1 MPDPHAL
8 AVLLVTVLTFY
19 LYTRPWIRIEL
30 VSLLLLL
37 TLLLLF
43 YVFPYEGAQQ
53 LTDAE
58 VFEAFGHPALIAIC
72 SLMIVGHGLTMT
84 GALEPAARLLSRLWR
99 LNRPLGLLV
108 TLLIAGGA
116 SAFIN
121 DTPMLILMLPL
132 LLDLSARTGYP
143 RAKVLMPVNYA
154 ILCGGM
160 LTTVGTSTNVL
171 VLLIAADLG
180 MSQMGIFD
188 FTPLSLIAF
197 AIAVPYLW
205 LVAPALL
212 PDRGGPGAVAERA
225 YEARIVVTEQS
236 PRLLDRRI
244 GELARPLG
252 RALPVFALIRDGVQV
267 PHDDGTMLLPDDA
280 LLLRDTPQGLRDIA
294 STFRVD
300 LYDRQGAGKFVA
312 RDPSKVD
319 EHLVEIVVGT
329 ASELSGRT
337 LKEAR
342 FAERYGL
349 VVIGLNR
356 DTEGLLRGTYDIA
369 DTRLA
374 SGDVLLVQ
382 GPPEGI
388 AKLRA
393 APHLLLLESSVS
405 LPRSPLAKWALLIM
419 AGVMF
424 VAATKMLP
432 IHVAAFV
439 GVILMLLTGCVR
451 LEGMGRALSLEVV
464 LIVASSIALGQ
475 SLISTGAAAW
485 IATGTSALIANL
497 PPAGQVASVMGFAA
511 VLTNFVSNS
520 ACAAVGTPIAIATA
534 QQLGAPLEP
543 FVLAILFGANLSFA
557 TPMAYQT
564 NLIIMKA
571 GGYRFMDYVR
581 VGVPLVLLMLTTL
594 SILLA
599 RRYGL

>member
-8 AVLLVTVLTFY
+8 AILVVTVLTFY

-43 YVFPYEGAQQ
+43 YLFPYEGAQQ

-58 VFEAFGHPALIAIC
+58 VFQAFGHPALIAIC
-72 SLMIVGHGLTMT
+72 SLMILGHGLTMT

-108 TLLIAGGA
+108 TLLIAGFA

-121 DTPMLILMLPL
+121 DTPMLVLMLPL

-143 RAKVLMPVNYA
+143 RSKVLMPVNYA

-171 VLLIAADLG
+171 VLLIAVDLG
-180 MSQMGIFD
+180 MAQVGIFD
-188 FTPLSLIAF
+188 FTQISIIGF

-212 PDRGGPGAVAERA
+212 PDRGGESTVATRT
-225 YEARIVVTEQS
+225 YEARVVVTERS

-244 GELARPLG
+244 GELAKPLG
-252 RALPVFALIRDGVQV
+252 RPLPVFALIRDGVQI

-294 STFRVD
+294 ATFQVD
-300 LYDRQGAGKFVA
+300 LYDRQGAGRFVV
-312 RDPSKVD
+312 RDPSKTD

-342 FAERYGL
+342 FAERYGV

-356 DTEGLLRGTYDIA
+356 DTEGLLRGSYDIA

-419 AGVMF
+419 GGVVL
-424 VAATKMLP
+424 VAATKVLP

-451 LEGMGRALSLEVV
+451 LEGMGRALSLEVI

-475 SLISTGAAAW
+475 SMISTGAAAW
-485 IATGTSALIANL
+485 IATGTSALMTHL
-497 PPAGQVASVMGFAA
+497 PPAGQVAFVMGLAA

-534 QQLGAPLEP
+534 QKLGAPLEP

-564 NLIIMKA
+564 NLIIMNA

-581 VGVPLVLLMLTTL
+581 IGVPLVLLLLTTL